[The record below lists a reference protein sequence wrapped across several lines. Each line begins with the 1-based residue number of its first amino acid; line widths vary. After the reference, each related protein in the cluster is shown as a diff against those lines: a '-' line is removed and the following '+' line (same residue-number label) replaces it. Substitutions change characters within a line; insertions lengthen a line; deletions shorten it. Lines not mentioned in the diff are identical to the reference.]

1 MFCPKFY
8 LFLLLMRRMAG
19 VQMTAP
25 DHVMSGWSWTG
36 QQEGRKPACVAACMW
51 RLPPPLCRRKIQI
64 KSKSNSKSK
73 SKSFKSF
80 VEYCVL

>member
-25 DHVMSGWSWTG
+25 GHVKRGWSWTG
-36 QQEGRKPACVAACMW
+36 QQEGR
-51 RLPPPLCRRKIQI
+51 
-64 KSKSNSKSK
+64 
-73 SKSFKSF
+73 
-80 VEYCVL
+80 